1 MSHAQHALPPGDRNE
16 APDIII
22 STAEQ
27 PLPLQFTSG
36 TGDPLLRQ
44 RLAAY
49 QEKAG
54 LSQRQIGSKLAVS
67 SSVVSQWLA
76 GIYPGDVP
84 KLERKVREFLDNEGR
99 RRQAGVETVECA
111 QTIEV
116 RQALEVI
123 RRTND
128 VGVIMGEPGVG
139 KTRGI
144 ELYRNE
150 NPLAI
155 LFHVR
160 SWTCDKIAMEGAM
173 VEAVEG
179 WDKVTRRSVW
189 LVQKLANSDR
199 LLIVD
204 DAHKLTRPALQWIF
218 DLHDATGI
226 PIALIGTF
234 ALEDKVADDA
244 QRFRRVGYRT
254 ELTPDD
260 PADLVGHLVR
270 TLCPGVN
277 GERSKLE
284 ELSSAI
290 AARRGHFGDVH
301 KQLKLAGEIKAKAP
315 SMTWEKAVRA
325 AHTKLF
331 RDQALPK

>member
-1 MSHAQHALPPGDRNE
+1 MSHASHSLPGSDRDE
-16 APDIII
+16 APDITI
-22 STAEQ
+22 TAEQ
-27 PLPLQFTSG
+27 PLPLQFTTG

-49 QEKAG
+49 QQKGG
-54 LSQRQIGSKLAVS
+54 LSQRTIGAKLAVS

-76 GIYPGDVP
+76 GSYPGDVP

-99 RRQAGVETVECA
+99 RRQAGVETVECP
-111 QTIEV
+111 QTMEI
-116 RQALEVI
+116 RQGLEVI

-160 SWTCDKIAMEGAM
+160 SWTCDKLAMEGAM
-173 VEAVEG
+173 TEAVEG
-179 WDKVTRRSVW
+179 WDKKTRRSVW
-189 LVQKLANSDR
+189 LVQRLANSDR

-234 ALEDKVADDA
+234 ALEDKVADDP
-244 QRFRRVGYRT
+244 QRYRRVGYRT

-260 PADLVGHLVR
+260 PAELVGHLVR

-277 GERSKLE
+277 GERAKLE
-284 ELSSAI
+284 ELASAI
-290 AARRGHFGDVH
+290 AGRRGHFGDVH
-301 KQLKLAGEIKAKAP
+301 KQLKLAGEIKAKT
-315 SMTWEKAVRA
+315 SSLTWEKAVRA

-331 RDQALPK
+331 RDQPLPK